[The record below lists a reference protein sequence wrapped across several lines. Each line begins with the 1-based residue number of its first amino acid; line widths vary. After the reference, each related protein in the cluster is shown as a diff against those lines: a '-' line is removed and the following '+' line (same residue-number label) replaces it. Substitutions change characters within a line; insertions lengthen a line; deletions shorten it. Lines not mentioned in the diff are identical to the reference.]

1 MNIISTNMNRRSFLK
16 KTSLATAGSFVAPY
30 VLPAG
35 RLFAPSGAR
44 LANHVVYVLYAGG
57 VRNQETVEQQY
68 TTGMIS
74 GGGNSGNIMPNI
86 FSGAAPSSNLVY
98 NPWTA
103 ALTTPLDKQGFLF
116 NEMRY
121 AQGPTGHYNGHT
133 VAMTGQYTATG
144 LNLNINPEFPTVF
157 EYYRKHSSAAASAK
171 NAWWISSTLGPY
183 PSLNY
188 SRHLS
193 YGAMYGANFINPISV
208 LGLGNEYI
216 RDTVPFH
223 LTDEVP
229 RIDKVKNFLDSN
241 FSGAQ
246 ANAPGVVNTREE
258 REEIKAFLKNIAIQ
272 QYNNDF
278 PLPMGVSNQQLN
290 GDLIN
295 MGIAWDVLDEF
306 KPELTVV
313 NMQSSDVCH
322 NDFSGYVGRMHKAD
336 YAVGWLWDKIQNDP
350 VLKDDTIMIV
360 MPEHGRNQDPNS
372 LYDQNGLKGF
382 DHTSDNNSRRIFSLI
397 AGPSGII
404 NQDGIASPSGLP
416 VGESIDVVPTIAHI
430 LGFHQ
435 DIPSGML
442 PGRVLTEAFV

>member
-1 MNIISTNMNRRSFLK
+1 MNRRSFLK
-16 KTSLATAGSFVAPY
+16 KSSLAAAGTFVAPY
-30 VLPAG
+30 VMPSG

-57 VRNQETVEQQY
+57 VRNQESVEQRY
-68 TTGMIS
+68 TNGMIA
-74 GGGNSGNIMPNI
+74 GGGSDGNIMPNM
-86 FSGAAPSSNLVY
+86 FTGAAPSPSSQVY
-98 NPWTA
+98 SPWSPVV
-103 ALTTPLDKQGFLF
+103 TTPLDKQGFLY

-157 EYYRKHSSAAASAK
+157 EYYRKHNGGNTSAK
-171 NAWWISSTLGPY
+171 NAWWIASTLGPY

-188 SRHLS
+188 SRHIE
-193 YGAMYGANFINPISV
+193 YGPMYGANFINPLSV
-208 LGLGNEYI
+208 LSLGNQYLQ
-216 RDTVPFH
+216 DAVPFH

-229 RIDKVKNFLDSN
+229 RIDKLKNFLDSN
-241 FSGAQ
+241 FSGAV
-246 ANAPGVVNTREE
+246 ASAPGIVNTREE
-258 REEIKAFLKNIAIQ
+258 REEIKAFINELSTQGFNRE
-272 QYNNDF
+272 Y
-278 PLPMGVSNQQLN
+278 PLPAGAPANANN

-295 MGIAWDVLDEF
+295 VGVAWNVLEEF

-313 NMQSSDVCH
+313 NMQSSDICH
-322 NDFSGYVGRMHKAD
+322 SDFTGYVSRLHKAD

-360 MPEHGRNQDPNS
+360 MPEHGRNDEPNS
-372 LYDQNGLKGF
+372 LYDQNGLRGF
-382 DHTSDNNSRRIFSLI
+382 DHTSDENSRRIFSLI
-397 AGPSGII
+397 AGPSGVV
-404 NQDGIASPSGLP
+404 NQDGKASPTGLP
-416 VGESIDVVPTIAHI
+416 VGESIDVIPTIAHI

-442 PGRVLTEAFV
+442 PGRVLTEAFTS